1 LIQVEPIPDSIRD
14 HFTTVVCLSIGTD
27 LGFAT
32 TSSIDEPVVKGIA
45 EALADGSFLDICFTN
60 LSTFNPRTNM
70 AQSVVLEEIF
80 QEGRICLELY
90 WQVRQHDPSLRIMF
104 LLILLT
110 AWTHA
115 SSSS

>member
-1 LIQVEPIPDSIRD
+1 LLSLIQVEPIPDSIRD

-104 LLILLT
+104 LLI
-110 AWTHA
+110 
-115 SSSS
+115 SP